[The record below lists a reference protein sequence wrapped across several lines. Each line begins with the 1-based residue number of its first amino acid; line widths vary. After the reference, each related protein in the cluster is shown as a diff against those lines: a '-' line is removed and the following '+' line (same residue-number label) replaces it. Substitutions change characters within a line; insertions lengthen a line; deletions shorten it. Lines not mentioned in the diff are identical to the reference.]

1 MIGVIDYGMGNIA
14 SVVNAFNA
22 IGERVKIIKTPQELD
37 LVESIVLPGV
47 GSFGDGIKNLRNNNM
62 ADHLYDHVLIKNK
75 KFLGICLG
83 MQLIAEKGYEY
94 GEHIGLGWIQGEVKK
109 IAVPEGQLLRI
120 PHVGWNN
127 VHIINGKGLYNGFP
141 GEKDFYFVHSFAFVP
156 KDLSL
161 VSGTVTYGASIVA
174 SIEINN
180 ISATQF
186 HPEKSH
192 QSGLLVLRN
201 WCKGQ

>member
-127 VHIINGKGLYNGFP
+127 VHIINGKGLYNDLP
-141 GEKDFYFVHSFAFVP
+141 GEKDFYFVHSFAFVT
-156 KDLSL
+156 KDPSL

-174 SIEINN
+174 SIEISN

-201 WCKGQ
+201 WCKGH